1 MIKAVFL
8 LHLLVLRVSLPA
20 FLLPECSPA
29 QGCIAST
36 SSIWQTHHPAQMPSP
51 MSRAVA
57 QNWVTEL

>member
-1 MIKAVFL
+1 MEEVFP
-8 LHLLVLRVSLPA
+8 LHFLVLHIPFPA
-20 FLLPECSPA
+20 FVLPECSSV

-36 SSIWQTHHPAQMPSP
+36 SSIWQNHHLAQLPSP